1 MPESLPFDESLPLF
15 PTIIHALADT
25 AARIPDQPAIWC
37 EDAGLSYRE
46 YLRCVAGYARLLAE
60 RGVAGKRVALLMAN
74 SIEVAV
80 ASLGAQAA
88 RAQSAPM
95 NAAYPPDGLEPLLR
109 DVAPAVLVCD
119 AGSAEM
125 GRALAAKVGIPHV
138 DVFGPDGLQLDL
150 WRDDDTLRLPE
161 PLPRAEDPSLIFFT
175 GGTTGI
181 PKGADHVHSND
192 MAYARSVCS
201 VWNYGVDCARVLDV
215 APNFHIW
222 GYCNI
227 VISPIYM
234 GAAVDVVRQYK
245 PEIVLQRFEE
255 KKITVFAGGPSAL
268 YVGLRA
274 HERYKTTDFSNLEY
288 CLAGGA
294 PCSDALLRGWKEDTG
309 CAIYEGW
316 GMSEGAPI
324 NSNPFRGVNKV
335 GSVGPNCAGTEVELV
350 DLDTGTTVVPTGE
363 RGEVRVRGPQ
373 FITSYLNRPD
383 ETAATIRD
391 GWLYTGD
398 IGRFD
403 EDGYLYLVD
412 RKKEMILVGGYNVY
426 PREVD
431 EVLASHPAVM
441 EAAAVAAP
449 DDFRG
454 ETVRACVAL
463 KPGAE
468 ATADELIAWC
478 AEKLVKYKVPTQ
490 VDFYEA
496 LPKSGA
502 GKIDKLTLRGLR

>member
-1 MPESLPFDESLPLF
+1 
-15 PTIIHALADT
+15 
-25 AARIPDQPAIWC
+25 
-37 EDAGLSYRE
+37 GLSYRE
-46 YLRCVAGYARLLAE
+46 YLRCVAGYARRLAE
-60 RGVAGKRVALLMAN
+60 RGVAGKRVALLMTN
-74 SIEVAV
+74 SIEVTV

-95 NAAYPPDGLEPLLR
+95 NAAYPAAGLEPLLR
-109 DVAPAVLVCD
+109 DVDPAVLVCD
-119 AGSAEM
+119 AGSVAM
-125 GRALAAKVGIPHV
+125 GRELAAKVGIPHV
-138 DVFGPDGLQLDL
+138 DLFAPGELTLDL
-150 WRDDDTLRLPE
+150 WRNDASLTLPE

-175 GGTTGI
+175 GGTTGV
-181 PKGADHVHSND
+181 PKGAFHIHSND
-192 MAYARSVCS
+192 MAFARSVCS
-201 VWNYGVDCARVLDV
+201 VWNYGRDRARVLDV
-215 APNFHIW
+215 APIFHIW

-245 PEIVLQRFEE
+245 PEIVLRRFEE
-255 KKITVFAGGPSAL
+255 KKITVFAGGPAAL

-274 HERYKTTDFSNLEY
+274 HERYKDTDFSNLEY
-288 CLAGGA
+288 CLAGGSA
-294 PCSDALLRGWKEDTG
+294 CSDALLRGWKEETG

-324 NSNPFRGVNKV
+324 NSNPFVGANKV
-335 GSVGPNCAGTEVELV
+335 GSVGPNGPGTEVELV
-350 DLDTGTTVVPTGE
+350 DLETGTTVVPTGE

-383 ETAATIRD
+383 ETATTIRD

-398 IGRFD
+398 IGQFD

-441 EAAAVAAP
+441 EAAAVSAP
-449 DDFRG
+449 DEFRG

-463 KPGAE
+463 KPGAQ

-478 AEKLVKYKVPTQ
+478 AEKLVKYKVPTV

-502 GKIDKLTLRGLR
+502 GKIDKLSLRGLR

>member
-1 MPESLPFDESLPLF
+1 VPASLPFDPDLPEY
-15 PTIIHALADT
+15 PTVIHALAD
-25 AARIPDQPAIWC
+25 AVRRIPDQPAIWC
-37 EDAGLSYRE
+37 EDDGLSYRQ

-60 RGVAGKRVALLMAN
+60 RGVAGRRVAHLMGN

-95 NAAYPPDGLEPLLR
+95 NAAYPPAGLEPLLR
-109 DVAPAVLVCD
+109 DVDPLVLTCD
-119 AGSAEM
+119 AGSATM
-125 GRALAAKVGIPHV
+125 GRALAAKLGIPHL
-138 DVFGPDGLQLDL
+138 DVFAPGELTLDV
-150 WRDDDTLRLPE
+150 WRDDESLTLPE
-161 PLPRAEDPSLIFFT
+161 PLPRADDPSLIFFT
-175 GGTTGI
+175 GGTTGT
-181 PKGADHVHSND
+181 PKGADHVHANE
-192 MAYARSVCS
+192 MAYARSVS
-201 VWNYGVDCARVLDV
+201 SAWNYGRDRARTLDV

-227 VISPIYM
+227 VVSPVYL
-234 GAAVDVVRQYK
+234 GAAVDVVRAYK
-245 PEIVLQRFEE
+245 PEIVLQRFED
-255 KKITVFAGGPSAL
+255 KKISVFAGGPSAL

-274 HERYKTTDFSNLEY
+274 HERFKTTDFSNLEY

-294 PCSDALLRGWKEDTG
+294 PCSDALLRGWEEDTG

-324 NSNPFRGVNKV
+324 NSNPFKGVRKV

-350 DLDTGTTVVPTGE
+350 DLETGTAVVPTGE

-373 FITSYLNRPD
+373 FIKSYLNRPE

-431 EVLASHPAVM
+431 EVLVNHPAVM

-478 AEKLVKYKVPTQ
+478 AERLVKYKVPTV
-490 VDFYEA
+490 VDFFEA

-502 GKIDKLTLRGLR
+502 GKIDKLSLRGLR